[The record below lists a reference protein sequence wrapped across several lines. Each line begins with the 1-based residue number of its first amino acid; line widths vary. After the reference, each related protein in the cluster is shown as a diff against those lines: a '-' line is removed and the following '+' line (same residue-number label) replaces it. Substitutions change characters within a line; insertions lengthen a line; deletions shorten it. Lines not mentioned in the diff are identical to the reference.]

1 MTIHQPSARLYELI
15 DKVHFLSNGR
25 TTYSGRA
32 DKVQNF
38 VEKMHDQLN
47 LGKPRLANAPEL
59 FLDMSDLLLGTN
71 QIGELTKLFHQDDTN
86 NMINSPSHTL
96 VRSKSSINGKIDRA
110 NITYAN
116 SILGEVYILS
126 KRALSNI
133 FRTKE
138 LFLMRLASTI
148 FFATLLGTLFLYP
161 KHDDL
166 GITMQASYFVLSL
179 AYFFWQSLEALP
191 IFYDEREIFQREFSG
206 GSYRALSYTISSS
219 IVYFPFL
226 LVIAFVY
233 TVISWWLL
241 NLPDDTS
248 RFLFQ
253 ILVIFIVLVAGSTFA
268 TMLSVIVPDAMTGQT
283 VGSAL
288 FAIMFLFSG

>member
-1 MTIHQPSARLYELI
+1 MTIHQPSARIFELI

-32 DKVQNF
+32 DQVQEF
-38 VEKMHDQLN
+38 IERMHFELK

-59 FLDMSDLLLGTN
+59 FLDMSDMLIANN
-71 QIGELTKLFHQDDTN
+71 QIGELTKLFQQDDN
-86 NMINSPSHTL
+86 HSAHL
-96 VRSKSSINGKIDRA
+96 VRNKSQIAVPIDRTG
-110 NITYAN
+110 ITYAN
-116 SILGEVYILS
+116 SIIGEVSILS

-133 FRTKE
+133 LRTKE
-138 LFLMRLASTI
+138 LFLARLASTI
-148 FFATLLGTLFLYP
+148 FFATLSGTLFLFP
-161 KHDDL
+161 KNNDL
-166 GITMQASYFVLSL
+166 GINMQASYFVLTL

-191 IFYDEREIFQREFSG
+191 IFFEEREIFQREFSG
-206 GSYRALSYTISSS
+206 GSYRALSYTIASS

-226 LVIAFVY
+226 LILSVVY
-233 TVISWWLL
+233 TMISWWLIS
-241 NLPDDTS
+241 LPDESS

-253 ILVIFIVLVAGSTFA
+253 VLIIFIVLIAGSSFA

-283 VGSAL
+283 VGSAI